1 MKKLIL
7 SILLLSQSTFAA
19 DGGWYNWVEP
29 VNIKDIRVQGNRG
42 IISFRTIEPHQNI
55 KSTCNNDYYGIE
67 MDVMGK
73 EMLSIL
79 LAAKMANK
87 PVGINI
93 DATKCEP
100 YSRILVTQIRVL

>member
-7 SILLLSQSTFAA
+7 SILFLSQSTFAA
-19 DGGWYNWVEP
+19 DGDWYNWVEP

-55 KSTCNNDYYGIE
+55 KSTCSNGYYGIE
-67 MDVMGK
+67 MDAMGK

-87 PVGINI
+87 QVGINI

-100 YSRILVTQIRVL
+100 YGRILVTQIRVL